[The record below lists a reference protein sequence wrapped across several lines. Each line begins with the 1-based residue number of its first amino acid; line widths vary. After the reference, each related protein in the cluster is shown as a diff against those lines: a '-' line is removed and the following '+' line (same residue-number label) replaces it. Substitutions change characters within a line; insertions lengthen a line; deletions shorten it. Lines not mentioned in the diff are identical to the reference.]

1 MPEVIFN
8 DHSVMP
14 YGQHKGKTMANVPAP
29 YLLVLLD
36 KDMFSA
42 VNGPAVKAYILRNLD
57 DLKKEAKNA
66 QR

>member
-1 MPEVIFN
+1 
-8 DHSVMP
+8 
-14 YGQHKGKTMANVPAP
+14 MANVPAP